1 VSGLAGRVLVAVPLA
16 VVAILAVVSGGWPM
30 VLLALLG
37 GVVAMHEFGTMTREL
52 RPLTIAGFAG
62 VVGVI
67 VAVHEGG
74 LVWSLLPLLLTL
86 LLAFWLS
93 VIADV
98 RQTATVQL
106 AVTLFGVCWIGYGIG
121 FLVAVRDI
129 AQPSGWGEAL
139 LIAVLLGVWVSDI
152 FAFIGGRMFGRR
164 KLASEISPNKTWEG
178 FLIGLLLG
186 TATVFF
192 SLYGQP
198 ADDPISPLNA
208 FEFALAIAVASPIG
222 DLFESYLKR
231 DWGVKDVGRL
241 LGGHGGVL
249 DRIDALLF
257 AGAAAYFVALALGR
271 A

>member
-1 VSGLAGRVLVAVPLA
+1 MNPLVSRVLVAIPLA
-16 VVAILAVVSGGWPM
+16 VVAILAVVAGGWPM
-30 VLLALLG
+30 VALALLG
-37 GVVAMHEFGTMTREL
+37 GIVAMHEFCSMTREL

-62 VVGVI
+62 VAGVI

-74 LVWSLLPLLLTL
+74 LVWSLLPLVLTL

-93 VIADV
+93 VVADV

-106 AVTLFGVCWIGYGIG
+106 AVTLFGVVWIGYGIG

-129 AQPSGWGEAL
+129 SRQSSWGETL
-139 LIAVLLGVWVSDI
+139 LIAVLIGVWMSDI
-152 FAFIGGRMFGRR
+152 FAYIGGRMFGRR
-164 KLASEISPNKTWEG
+164 KLAGEISPNKTVEG
-178 FLIGLLLG
+178 FVIGLLVG

-192 SLYGQP
+192 WLYGQP
-198 ADDPISPLNA
+198 TQDPISPLNA
-208 FEFALAIAVASPIG
+208 LEFALAIAVASPVG

-231 DWGVKDVGRL
+231 DWGVKDVGKL

-257 AGAAAYFVALALGR
+257 AGVAAYFVALALGR

>member
-1 VSGLAGRVLVAVPLA
+1 MNPLMSRVLVAVPLA

-30 VLLALLG
+30 VGLAVLG
-37 GVVAMHEFGTMTREL
+37 AVVAFHEFGSMTREL

-62 VVGVI
+62 VSGLI
-67 VAVHEGG
+67 VTIHEGG

-86 LLAFWLS
+86 LAAFWLS
-93 VIADV
+93 AIADV

-106 AVTLFGVCWIGYGIG
+106 AVTLFGVVWIGYGIG
-121 FLVAVRDI
+121 FLVAVRDV
-129 AQPSGWGEAL
+129 QQQSGWGETL
-139 LIAVLLGVWVSDI
+139 LIAVLIGVWMSDI
-152 FAFIGGRMFGRR
+152 FAYVGGRMFGRR
-164 KLASEISPNKTWEG
+164 RLAREISPNKTVEG
-178 FLIGLLLG
+178 FLIGLLVA
-186 TATVFF
+186 TAAVFF
-192 SLYGQP
+192 WLYGQP

-208 FEFALAIAVASPIG
+208 LEFALAIGLASPVG

-257 AGAAAYFVALALGR
+257 AGTAAYFVALALGR
-271 A
+271 T

>member
-1 VSGLAGRVLVAVPLA
+1 VNPLASRIVVALPLA
-16 VVAILAVVSGGWPM
+16 VVVILAVLAGGWPM
-30 VLLALLG
+30 VALAVVG
-37 GVVAMHEFGTMTREL
+37 SVVAMHEFCSATREL
-52 RPLTIAGFAG
+52 RPITIAGFAG
-62 VVGVI
+62 VIALI
-67 VAVHEGG
+67 VTIHQGG
-74 LVWSLLPLLLTL
+74 LVWSLLPLMATL
-86 LLAFWLS
+86 LVTFWLS
-93 VIADV
+93 AIGDV

-129 AQPSGWGEAL
+129 AEPSGWGEWL
-139 LIAVLLGVWVSDI
+139 LIAVLIGVWMSDI
-152 FAFIGGRMFGRR
+152 FAYLGGRVFGRR
-164 KLASEISPNKTWEG
+164 KLAREISPNKTVEG
-178 FLIGLLLG
+178 FLIGLVVG
-186 TATVFF
+186 AAAVFF
-192 SLYGQP
+192 TLYDRP
-198 ADDPISPLNA
+198 AHDPISTLNA
-208 FEFALAIAVASPIG
+208 LEFALAIAFASPVG